1 MNTIAIIILTIMAWQ
16 LIYVIAV
23 NLTNDNETVT
33 SVIGGGFWLIPIIII
48 NKIFYKQGLTNS
60 LPHGIIKTRKAK
72 RRKENEDIRTDNR
85 QERRR
90 QTGKTE

>member
-23 NLTNDNETVT
+23 NLTNNNDTVT

-48 NKIFYKQGLTNS
+48 NKIFYKQG
-60 LPHGIIKTRKAK
+60 
-72 RRKENEDIRTDNR
+72 
-85 QERRR
+85 
-90 QTGKTE
+90 